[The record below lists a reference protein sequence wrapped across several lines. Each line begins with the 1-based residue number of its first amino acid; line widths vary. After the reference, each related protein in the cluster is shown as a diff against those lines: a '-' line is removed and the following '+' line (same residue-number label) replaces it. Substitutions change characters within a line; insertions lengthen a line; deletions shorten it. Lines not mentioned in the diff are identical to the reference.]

1 MSQERRPAAAESSPA
16 EKQLSSKEIM
26 TAWEGKTPIQILQ
39 EYGTKIGKTP
49 LYVMEKA
56 EGQAH
61 LPSFIFSV
69 AVGEIKC
76 TGHGHSKKAAK
87 HKAAE
92 AALNVLKGESCDRL
106 AFPKIDDPDAPKDPQ
121 NQPNPIGI
129 LQELAVQRG
138 WRLPEYSVAM
148 EAGPP
153 HKREFAVTC
162 RIERFVETG
171 NGSSKKIAKRAAAE
185 VMFAKLQ
192 NLPETTDI
200 PRLPKTNFRLESL
213 RSSSEEKITMLKRNP
228 LSIPNTDYVQMMSE
242 LSKEQGFEVT
252 YIDIDELTV
261 NGQYQCLAQLST
273 APVTVCHGTG
283 ISCGNAHN
291 DAAHSALQY
300 VKFMAETK

>member
-1 MSQERRPAAAESSPA
+1 
-16 EKQLSSKEIM
+16 M

-92 AALNVLKGESCDRL
+92 AALNILKGESCDRCYSL
-106 AFPKIDDPDAPKDPQ
+106 RAIYPTCHLPPACSFFKKIFIILLIAFNI
-121 NQPNPIGI
+121 
-129 LQELAVQRG
+129 ELAVQRG